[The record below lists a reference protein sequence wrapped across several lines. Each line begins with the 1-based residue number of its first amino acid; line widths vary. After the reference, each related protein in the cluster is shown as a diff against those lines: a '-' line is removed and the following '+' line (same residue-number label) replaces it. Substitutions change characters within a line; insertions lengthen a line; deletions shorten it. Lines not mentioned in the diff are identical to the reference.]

1 MSDDSDDETLFH
13 ERRKVPESDWLYDKK
28 ADRRD
33 ENWVARKKYKVAG
46 QVFDTDAILNCGGCF
61 ETLCYICQRHEIY
74 KTQYRAVFVTELCE
88 IVTTT
93 KKKILQISMG
103 RMKKLIIQ

>member
-33 ENWVARKKYKVAG
+33 ENWVARKKYKVA
-46 QVFDTDAILNCGGCF
+46 
-61 ETLCYICQRHEIY
+61 
-74 KTQYRAVFVTELCE
+74 
-88 IVTTT
+88 
-93 KKKILQISMG
+93 
-103 RMKKLIIQ
+103 